1 MPKSYFQFKQFIV
14 YQDKCAM
21 KVCTDACILG
31 AYADV
36 SNTHKVLDIGTGTG
50 LLSLMLAQRSEATI
64 DAVEIDDDAYAQAKV
79 NIIESSFTDSIILHH
94 QSIQGFSQKHTD
106 SENTPYDLIIS
117 NPPFYQNSLQSP
129 DLQTNKALH
138 AATLTFE
145 ELIEAVIN
153 LLSPDGRFI
162 VLLPPFEAQQLA
174 GVAQKKGL
182 YLWDK
187 LLIRHN
193 PQKAVFRHILS
204 FSQMPISE
212 YKEDTLVIHEE
223 NSNTYSDKFRQL
235 LSDYYTI
242 F

>member
-14 YQDKCAM
+14 HQDKSAM

-36 SNTHKVLDIGTGTG
+36 INTHKILDIGTGTG
-50 LLSLMLAQRSEATI
+50 LLSLMLAQRTQATI
-64 DAVEIDDDAYAQAKV
+64 DAVEIDNDAYTQAQT
-79 NIIESSFTDSIILHH
+79 NITESPFADSVSLYH
-94 QSIQGFSQKHTD
+94 QSIQTFSRQHND
-106 SENTPYDLIIS
+106 SANPPYDLIIS

-138 AATLTFE
+138 AATLTFD
-145 ELIEAVIN
+145 ELIDAVIN
-153 LLSPDGRFI
+153 LLSSDGRFV
-162 VLLPPFEAQQLA
+162 VLLPPFEADQLT

-182 YLWDK
+182 YLLSK
-187 LLIRHN
+187 LLIQHN
-193 PQKAVFRHILS
+193 WQKAVFRHILS
-204 FSQMPISE
+204 FSQMPVSE
-212 YKEDTLVIHEE
+212 YTEDTLVIHEK
-223 NSNTYSDKFRQL
+223 NSNAYSDKFRQL

>member
-1 MPKSYFQFKQFIV
+1 
-14 YQDKCAM
+14 M

-36 SNTHKVLDIGTGTG
+36 SNTQKILDIGTGTG
-50 LLSLMLAQRSEATI
+50 LLSLMLAQRSKSTI
-64 DAVEIDDDAYAQAKV
+64 DAVEIDDDAFAQAKV
-79 NIIESSFTDSIILHH
+79 NIAESAFIDRISLYH
-94 QSIQGFSQKHTD
+94 QSVQIFSRQYQ
-106 SENTPYDLIIS
+106 ENTPYDLIIS

-138 AATLTFE
+138 ATTLTFD
-145 ELIEAVIN
+145 ELIDAVIN
-153 LLSPDGRFI
+153 LLSVDGKFI
-162 VLLPPFEAQQLA
+162 VLLPPFEADQLT

-187 LLIRHN
+187 LAIQHN

-204 FSQMPISE
+204 FGRMPVSE
-212 YKEDTLVIHEE
+212 YTEDTLVIHPE
-223 NSNTYSDKFRQL
+223 NSNAYSDKFRQL

>member
-1 MPKSYFQFKQFIV
+1 
-14 YQDKCAM
+14 M

-36 SNTHKVLDIGTGTG
+36 LNTAKILDIGTGTG
-50 LLSLMLAQRSEATI
+50 LLSLMLAQRSKATI

-79 NIIESSFTDSIILHH
+79 NIAESLFADRISLHH
-94 QSIQGFSQKHTD
+94 QSIQTFSRQHQ
-106 SENTPYDLIIS
+106 ENHPYDLIIS

-138 AATLTFE
+138 AATLTFD

-153 LLSPDGRFI
+153 LLSLDGRFI
-162 VLLPPFEAQQLA
+162 VLLPPFEADQLT
-174 GVAQKKGL
+174 GVAQKNGL

-187 LLIRHN
+187 LQIKHN
-193 PQKAVFRHILS
+193 WQKAVFRHILS
-204 FSQMPISE
+204 FGKSPVSE
-212 YKEDTLVIHEE
+212 YTKDTLVIHTE
-223 NSNTYSDKFRQL
+223 NSNAYSDKFRQL